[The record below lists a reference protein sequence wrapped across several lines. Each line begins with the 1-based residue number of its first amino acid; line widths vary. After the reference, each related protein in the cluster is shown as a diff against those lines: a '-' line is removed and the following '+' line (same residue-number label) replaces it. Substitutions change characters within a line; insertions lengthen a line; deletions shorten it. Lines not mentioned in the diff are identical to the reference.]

1 MRMPTLFQCSMA
13 RALNLAELMAV
24 VKEDLMNTSAPQQ
37 YQFPAGFPT
46 PDYGVQGGRP
56 PAPLL
61 AAYGVPVSVEAAQ
74 RLLARAKAEA
84 KAEREAEAA
93 RKLEEQR
100 RERLH
105 YDRRLASSTSAML
118 AEIYSIEYTG
128 CRAQMVEGFAE
139 FRDALAPL
147 AAAYGYKLVL
157 VGDKNRAVLTK

>member
-1 MRMPTLFQCSMA
+1 MNDWSRRPILPKRMEPNMQIQT
-13 RALNLAELMAV
+13 
-24 VKEDLMNTSAPQQ
+24 
-37 YQFPAGFPT
+37 
-46 PDYGVQGGRP
+46 

-61 AAYGVPVSVEAAQ
+61 AAYGASVSVETAQ
-74 RLLARAKAEA
+74 RLLDEAKARAKAEEKA
-84 KAEREAEAA
+84 KREAEAA

-128 CRAQMVEGFAE
+128 GRAQMVECFAE

-157 VGDKNRAVLTK
+157 VGDKTRAVLTK